1 MMAEKRPR
9 SQIARLLQ
17 HLREPVYFVDS
28 EWRIRFCNRACLEWL
43 ACREED
49 ILDRR
54 CAFHSSLDVEAGDAL
69 AAGLCPPPG
78 AMDREETVATV
89 ACLTPQGQLRR
100 RRARF
105 LRVQDTE
112 GHPGLLV
119 VVSATDLGEGQGE
132 PGESMPG
139 SAFAPFEADTDALV
153 LHERLREFRRL
164 VAARY
169 HIQVHVGTSSA
180 AKRLQQQ
187 IEAAAG
193 LAVNVLILEPPGG
206 GGVEVARAIFYA
218 SHPNPQQCLVSLPC
232 EGLDPEILRNTLQA
246 FDAISLPAGLSHT
259 FILESVD
266 QLPAPSQQVLFN
278 YLRGTKRT
286 VRVTATT
293 RVELSHLVR
302 QGRFLEELSQ
312 ELSTFLIVLPPL
324 VDRREDIPLM
334 AQTLLEDCNL
344 HGTKQVMGFEPA
356 VLEML
361 VQHTW
366 PQNYDELAGVVRAAH
381 EATAGAVISVG
392 DLPREFRWAFQQNL
406 RALREPEKISLPAYL
421 ASVEKELLTR
431 ALRRARG
438 NKSLA
443 AKMLGVSRPKLY
455 RRLVQYGIITP
466 EES

>member
-1 MMAEKRPR
+1 MADKRPR
-9 SQIARLLQ
+9 SQIGRLLQ

-54 CAFHSSLDVEAGDAL
+54 CAFHSSLDVEPGDAL

-78 AMDREETVATV
+78 AMDREETVGTV

-105 LRVQDTE
+105 LQVHNTE
-112 GHPGLLV
+112 GQPGLLV
-119 VVSATDLGEGQGE
+119 VVSAADLEEEPVG
-132 PGESMPG
+132 PGENTAGLVAGPLR
-139 SAFAPFEADTDALV
+139 AEAEALT
-153 LHERLREFRRL
+153 LHERIREFRRSA
-164 VAARY
+164 AARY

-187 IEAAAG
+187 IEAAG
-193 LAVNVLILEPPGG
+193 TLDVNVLILEPPGG

-218 SHPNPQQCLVSLPC
+218 SHPSPQQCLVSLPC

-246 FDAISLPAGLSHT
+246 FDAIALPAGLWHM
-259 FILESVD
+259 FILENVD
-266 QLPAPSQQVLFN
+266 QLPLPSQQVLLH
-278 YLRGTKRT
+278 YLRGGKRSL
-286 VRVTATT
+286 RVTGTT

-302 QGRFLEELSQ
+302 QGRFVEELSQ
-312 ELSTFLIVLPPL
+312 ELSTFLIAIPPL
-324 VDRREDIPLM
+324 VDRREDIPLI
-334 AQTLLEDCNL
+334 AQTILEDCNAQ
-344 HGTKQVMGFEPA
+344 GQKQVMGFEPA
-356 VLEML
+356 ALEVL
-361 VQHTW
+361 VQHAW
-366 PQNYDELAGVVRAAH
+366 PQNYEELARVVKAAH
-381 EATAGAVISVG
+381 ETTAQALISVE
-392 DLPREFRWAFQQNL
+392 DLPRDFRWAFQQKL

-466 EES
+466 DKP